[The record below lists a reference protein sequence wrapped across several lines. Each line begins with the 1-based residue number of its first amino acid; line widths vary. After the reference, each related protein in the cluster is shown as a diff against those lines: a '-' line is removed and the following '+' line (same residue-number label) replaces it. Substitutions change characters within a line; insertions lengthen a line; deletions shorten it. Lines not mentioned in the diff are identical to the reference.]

1 MRARS
6 IALPSWSPGL
16 GVRRRR
22 GLALVLRGALALT
35 VGAHAA
41 CGGTA
46 EAFTPPPAA
55 APATRGDVGLFPGES
70 MSFEVRLGGVA
81 VGEAA
86 LAVGERGQFNGRPAI
101 TVRSKISTTGAVR
114 LVRPV
119 DDEATTLID
128 TESGAPLQLDTHVLL
143 GGQETFTKATFA
155 AGRAVVEV
163 KKAIDGQ
170 AVPYTFVFGDLPTLD
185 AHSAMADLRGWRPAA
200 GATRTVWLVGGRRLW
215 RVDLTY
221 VGKDSVGTAE
231 GNREASRLD
240 GIAYRVAPDRS
251 VDTSRPPRRF
261 SVWMSTDADRV
272 PLRVN
277 ATTEFGDIEITLAE
291 YQRP

>member
-1 MRARS
+1 MWARS
-6 IALPSWSPGL
+6 I
-16 GVRRRR
+16 
-22 GLALVLRGALALT
+22 GLACSPARSPRITLVLRGTLALL
-35 VGAHAA
+35 VGVHVG

-55 APATRGDVGLFPGES
+55 APTVHDEIGLHPGES
-70 MSFEVRLGGVA
+70 MSFEVHLGGIA

-86 LAVGERGQFNGRPAI
+86 LAVGELGMVDGHRAI

-128 TESGAPLQLDTHVLL
+128 LDTGTPVLLETHVLL
-143 GGQETFTKATFA
+143 GGQETFTRATFS

-163 KKAIDGQ
+163 RKALDGPS
-170 AVPYTFVFGDLPTLD
+170 VPYTFVFGDLPTHD
-185 AHSAMADLRGWRPAA
+185 AHSAMAELRGWRQAA
-200 GATRTVWLVGGRRLW
+200 GAARTVWLVGGRRLW

-221 VGKDSVGTAE
+221 AGPDTVGTTE

-240 GIAYRVAPDRS
+240 GVAYRVAPDRT

-277 ATTEFGDIEITLAE
+277 ATTEFGEIEITLAE